1 MAKRKLTEVQ
11 RKSLRKEIGVRL
23 SKKDAVADIVREISE
38 KYKIASITARWYLKK
53 VQDSRPGRKPGKGN
67 GKSSVRANGIRK
79 NGVRKV
85 DGRTKAARLAKAARR
100 KASRPRRTAGARSR
114 VLSSVSKN
122 GALEAAI
129 AKSVQRTD
137 LAKQLY
143 PKLQATL
150 NRARDLRR
158 QEARTAKSARDTEL
172 RAKKLESQ
180 IRALTS

>member
-11 RKSLRKEIGVRL
+11 RKSLRKEIGTRL
-23 SKKDAVADIVREISE
+23 SKKEAVADIIRVISE
-38 KYKIASITARWYLKK
+38 KYGIVSITARWYLKK
-53 VQDSRPGRKPGKGN
+53 VQDSRPGRKPGKN
-67 GKSSVRANGIRK
+67 GSSSKSSRK
-79 NGVRKV
+79 SISRSKV
-85 DGRTKAARLAKAARR
+85 DGRTKAARR
-100 KASRPRRTAGARSR
+100 KASRPRRTAGTRSR
-114 VLSSVSKN
+114 VVTNN

-129 AKSVQRTD
+129 TKSVQRAG

-158 QEARTAKSARDTEL
+158 QEARTAKTARDTEL
-172 RAKKLESQ
+172 RAKKLESR

>member
-11 RKSLRKEIGVRL
+11 RKSLRKEIGTGL
-23 SKKDAVADIVREISE
+23 SNKEAVADIVRGISE
-38 KYKIASITARWYLKK
+38 KYKIASVTARWYLNKI
-53 VQDSRPGRKPGKGN
+53 QDTRPGRKPGKN
-67 GKSSVRANGIRK
+67 GSSSSSKSSSRSIKSRISK
-79 NGVRKV
+79 RKV
-85 DGRTKAARLAKAARR
+85 DGRTKAARRNG
-100 KASRPRRTAGARSR
+100 SRPRRTAGTRSR